1 MDLLKTKERRSRLYT
16 IIPHGYHNKIV
27 EEEKS

>member
-1 MDLLKTKERRSRLYT
+1 MDFLKIKERRSRLY
-16 IIPHGYHNKIV
+16 IIIFYGYYNKIV